1 MQQEMYKQ
9 FESQLRDIKAQMRTN
24 LKIAMDRMDRMASQ
38 HDELQ
43 KQICE
48 NLEHQRRD
56 KQLAEQRAEQQDH
69 RIKIIQE

>member
-1 MQQEMYKQ
+1 MYKQ

-24 LKIAMDRMDRMASQ
+24 LNTTMDRMASQ

-48 NLEHQRRD
+48 NLEQQQRD
-56 KQLAEQRAEQQDH
+56 KQLAEQLGN
-69 RIKIIQE
+69 KMNSIQE